1 MAYSAVRS
9 KVLECYAI
17 KERVPRGHDASRG
30 PVQKGRLLYSPI
42 GSTEKSNP
50 DSRAPVRRVAFFLE
64 TRFRMETMENKERE
78 REKRIDLD
86 IIG

>member
-17 KERVPRGHDASRG
+17 KERVPRGRDASRG

-78 REKRIDLD
+78 RERNVSI
-86 IIG
+86 

>member
-9 KVLECYAI
+9 KVLGCYAI

-78 REKRIDLD
+78 RERNVSI
-86 IIG
+86 